1 MYNSNPSVINEWG
14 TLLSKKINQRN
25 FHQLFKAKKKI
36 GKGAFAS
43 VYLAERLTDK
53 KMVAVKAFSKEKQF
67 SGEKGKESLE
77 NEIRLMRTI
86 DHPNITKLEEVYE
99 TENSI
104 YVILECLKG
113 KQLNDVIKSGKKFSA
128 EEISSMIHQILSG
141 LSHLAKKRII
151 HRDLK
156 P

>member
-1 MYNSNPSVINEWG
+1 
-14 TLLSKKINQRN
+14 
-25 FHQLFKAKKKI
+25 
-36 GKGAFAS
+36 
-43 VYLAERLTDK
+43 
-53 KMVAVKAFSKEKQF
+53 MVAVKAFSKEKQF